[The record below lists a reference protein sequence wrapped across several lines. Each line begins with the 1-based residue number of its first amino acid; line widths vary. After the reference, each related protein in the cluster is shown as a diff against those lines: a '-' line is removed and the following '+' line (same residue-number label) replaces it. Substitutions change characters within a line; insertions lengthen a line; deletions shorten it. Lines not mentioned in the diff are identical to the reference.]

1 MTLIWIGH
9 VLEFQSFGNGIES
22 LLGTGSLKSLMSAL
36 SRLTV
41 FFFRQQPG
49 VLVIAMWTKAKTINI
64 VPQNFKKSRKKN
76 LKASITKTYQIKWK
90 YSGPLQR
97 TVNDELLL

>member
-41 FFFRQQPG
+41 FFLDSNQGSWLSQCGRNQKRSI
-49 VLVIAMWTKAKTINI
+49 LCHKI
-64 VPQNFKKSRKKN
+64 SRKVER
-76 LKASITKTYQIKWK
+76 KT
-90 YSGPLQR
+90 
-97 TVNDELLL
+97 